1 MQIEVTVQN
10 QEEFDE
16 TIQRYLES
24 GYELESNM
32 DDTAILRK
40 KGFKLWIFL
49 VLLLFIFIGAILYY
63 LLSDDNV
70 VVLKNVGNS
79 NHKTENVVSS
89 RMIDD
94 NAINI

>member
-79 NHKTENVVSS
+79 NHKTENEVSS